1 LISALL
7 FQKNIH
13 HLLDIDRA
21 ESVFSLFFIF
31 VLDPAMEEDEQI
43 SLHDILNEIFLG
55 LSLPKG
61 ASRRL
66 RSLYMKTRKD
76 PPQLSSAIDRLIQD
90 LQGDKDA
97 LLSFVK
103 ILLRIISD
111 DGMISNRH
119 CKDLSLLLGKC
130 NFSRIEHEE
139 FSDEEQVLIHFAL
152 TGEKEIPDT
161 PFSNLS
167 AFYACLGCKD
177 NAPLE
182 EVKSAYRLLAM
193 QFHPDRIKVNSD
205 NENRDES
212 IKKFQDIQIAYSTII
227 NAINRE

>member
-1 LISALL
+1 LF
-7 FQKNIH
+7 FQKNIR

-31 VLDPAMEEDEQI
+31 VLDPAMEEEDQM
-43 SLHDILNEIFLG
+43 SLNDILNEIFLG

-66 RSLYMKTRKD
+66 LSLYIATRNN
-76 PPQLSSAIDRLIQD
+76 PPPLSAAIDRLIED
-90 LQGDKDA
+90 LKENKEA

-119 CKDLSLLLGKC
+119 CKDLSLLLRRC
-130 NFSRIEHEE
+130 NFSTIEHEE
-139 FSDEEQVLIHFAL
+139 FTDEEQVLIHFAL
-152 TGEKEIPDT
+152 TGEKEILNC
-161 PFSNLS
+161 SSVNLS
-167 AFYACLGCKD
+167 KYYACLGCKN
-177 NAPLE
+177 NASLE

-193 QFHPDRIKVNSD
+193 QFHPDRLKVNSID
-205 NENRDES
+205 ENQDES
-212 IKKFQDIQIAYSTII
+212 IKKFQEIQVAYSTIV
-227 NAINRE
+227 NALHQKF